1 MIEGLS
7 KARMSSVLPIFSDCS
22 RLFLVSV
29 INFPL
34 MHSPNNRVRQ
44 GKACYDMTSSTLWK
58 GKIYQQRLQL
68 VSLSTQDRHVPS
80 YRESHD

>member
-29 INFPL
+29 INFSTDAL
-34 MHSPNNRVRQ
+34 AKQ
-44 GKACYDMTSSTLWK
+44 SS
-58 GKIYQQRLQL
+58 
-68 VSLSTQDRHVPS
+68 
-80 YRESHD
+80 